1 MRVGLHLLSIVWLSR
16 PAVGDAR
23 SQFDSIHPGGIT
35 SNRALRARSD
45 EEAEAV
51 RGLYLLTAKPV
62 TYAANVAEADLADM
76 GATNAHVKA
85 LREKA
90 AEEGREVVIV
100 SAQVC
105 GVCRGSSTSTIARH
119 VRVSHVWVHNH
130 PSKQACV
137 CCCAVLCAVMCTNT
151 GVTGITGTLS

>member
-1 MRVGLHLLSIVWLSR
+1 MKTRSLCVSTVSQIANAVQRLTGGSLSGSNLSWHVVSMQHSHADLW
-16 PAVGDAR
+16 PSLCTVSDLMYIML
-23 SQFDSIHPGGIT
+23 S
-35 SNRALRARSD
+35 SD

-76 GATNAHVKA
+76 GATNSYVKA

-100 SAQVC
+100 SAQVLAGC
-105 GVCRGSSTSTIARH
+105 VMLPCTLLPRCP
-119 VRVSHVWVHNH
+119 VS
-130 PSKQACV
+130 
-137 CCCAVLCAVMCTNT
+137 
-151 GVTGITGTLS
+151 